1 MFEHTLSAQATHGV
15 ITQMWHGGTGGDPRM
30 RVYVDEEVGTNHA
43 AVDYTVSLA
52 HGLAPEDNQTW
63 PWQSSVFARTH
74 ITGYFNEY
82 QIPFQ
87 KRVRVTIQCDV
98 ETRFFY
104 RLGGAENLP
113 VAIGNLQLP
122 PTARL
127 RVERGDK
134 SVGLGGL
141 ASLVDVSGSTGLLAS
156 VNMFVRS
163 TAAYQEGCFQAT
175 VDGKKLWLSSGL
187 EDFFLGAYFHSM
199 PQMELGSVGFHLSN
213 STRCPTKQNG
223 RK

>member
-1 MFEHTLSAQATHGV
+1 M
-15 ITQMWHGGTGGDPRM
+15 
-30 RVYVDEEVGTNHA
+30 
-43 AVDYTVSLA
+43 
-52 HGLAPEDNQTW
+52 
-63 PWQSSVFARTH
+63 FARTH

-127 RVERGDK
+127 RVERFDQ

-141 ASLVDVSGSTGLLAS
+141 ASLVDVNGSTGLLAS
-156 VNMFVRS
+156 LNMFVRS
-163 TAAYQEGCFQAT
+163 WRMPKAPKRRTPANQQRHYI
-175 VDGKKLWLSSGL
+175 L
-187 EDFFLGAYFHSM
+187 EKY
-199 PQMELGSVGFHLSN
+199 
-213 STRCPTKQNG
+213 
-223 RK
+223 

>member
-1 MFEHTLSAQATHGV
+1 M
-15 ITQMWHGGTGGDPRM
+15 
-30 RVYVDEEVGTNHA
+30 
-43 AVDYTVSLA
+43 
-52 HGLAPEDNQTW
+52 
-63 PWQSSVFARTH
+63 FARTH

-87 KRVRVTIQCDV
+87 QRVRVTIQCDV

-104 RLGGAENLP
+104 RLGGAENTP

-127 RVERGDK
+127 RVERFDQ

-141 ASLVDVSGSTGLLAS
+141 ASLVDVNGSTGLLAS
-156 VNMFVRS
+156 LNMFVRS